1 MLFKTK
7 NKLWIWI
14 IRILFLIILISIFVI
29 SFTLGTSTTSLNRF
43 VRCTLCINRRI
54 AHTSRIA
61 SLPRMVESIFLQLKS
76 KTKTKRTRAP
86 LNMKNKVQGDRYQ
99 QGYYFKAILLN
110 FDLGIAWKGTVTDY
124 VKVEG
129 KIIIKDVIVSNFKVA
144 LS

>member
-14 IRILFLIILISIFVI
+14 IRILFLIILISVFVI

-43 VRCTLCINRRI
+43 VRCTLCISRLI

-76 KTKTKRTRAP
+76 KTKRTRAP
-86 LNMKNKVQGDRYQ
+86 LNMKNKVQDDRYE
-99 QGYYFKAILLN
+99 QGHYSKAILLN
-110 FDLGIAWKGTVTDY
+110 FDLGIAWKGTMTDY